1 MPAPRVLVT
10 RPAAAAAAWVAQL
23 ARHGIAAD
31 ALPLIEIRPEPLAGA
46 LAQARQRLPSY
57 AAVMFVSGNAVTALL
72 GDKSGSDHI
81 YLEQK
86 SAAAPANQAQAAIET
101 RAWSP
106 GPGTT
111 QALLAAGWPR
121 ARIDEPA
128 FDAAQFDSEALWAQV
143 APQVRAGLRVLIVR
157 GGDAAGR
164 LAGRDWLAR
173 RLQQAGAQVDQ
184 LLAYRRAA
192 PLLAPAA
199 QARAL
204 AAAGDGTLWLF
215 SSSEAVTN
223 LRQCLPAA
231 DWRGARA
238 LATHPRIAQAAR
250 DAGFGAVANTR
261 PALADVVA
269 SIESLA

>member
-10 RPAAAAAAWVAQL
+10 RPAEAAAAWVARL
-23 ARHGIAAD
+23 ARHGIAAE
-31 ALPLIEIRPEPLAGA
+31 ALPLIQITPEPASGA
-46 LAQARQRLPSY
+46 IAQARQHLQRY

-72 GDKSGSDHI
+72 GPDSIDFKRN
-81 YLEQK
+81 
-86 SAAAPANQAQAAIET
+86 SAASPVHQAQEAIET

-111 QALLAAGWPR
+111 QALAAAGWPR

-128 FDAAQFDSEALWAQV
+128 VDAAQFDSEALWAQV

-164 LAGRDWLAR
+164 LAGRDWLAL
-173 RLQQAGAQVDQ
+173 RLQQAGVQVDQ
-184 LLAYRRAA
+184 VLAYRRAA
-192 PLLAPAA
+192 PVLGTA
-199 QARAL
+199 QRARAL
-204 AAAGDGTLWLF
+204 AAASDGTLWLF
-215 SSSEAVTN
+215 SSSEAVAN
-223 LRQCLPAA
+223 LRHGLPAV
-231 DWRGARA
+231 DWRAARA

-250 DAGFGAVANTR
+250 DAGFGTVQDTR

>member
-164 LAGRDWLAR
+164 LAGRDWLAQ
-173 RLQQAGAQVDQ
+173 RLQHQRQ
-184 LLAYRRAA
+184 LQRQPRQTGPLRWKFQSSRPKVETDESTRFPPADRRFRGIFGGDDA
-192 PLLAPAA
+192 LL
-199 QARAL
+199 L
-204 AAAGDGTLWLF
+204 
-215 SSSEAVTN
+215 SSGRFDILN
-223 LRQCLPAA
+223 
-231 DWRGARA
+231 
-238 LATHPRIAQAAR
+238 
-250 DAGFGAVANTR
+250 
-261 PALADVVA
+261 
-269 SIESLA
+269 